1 MLIGTS
7 LGKCVKDIL
16 DGKVK
21 EEDVFFIASNTRCPD
36 LTRLMDVIETYH
48 GDPSYVHGGAYDMKA
63 HSLEDTK
70 ALAQRLYE
78 NGQLHQPRCFM
89 KNWTG
94 SAHYLQNTWYEIVP
108 TPSTHNQSVLD
119 AYGQYRMLADLA
131 K

>member
-1 MLIGTS
+1 MWIGTS

-21 EEDVFFIASNTRCPD
+21 EEDVFFIASNTMCPD
-36 LTRLMDVIETYH
+36 LPRLMDVIETYYH
-48 GDPSYVHGGAYDMKA
+48 ERSYVPAYDMTE
-63 HSLEDTK
+63 HSLEDAK
-70 ALAQRLYE
+70 AIAQRLYE

-94 SAHYLQNTWYEIVP
+94 NAHYLQNSWYEIVS
-108 TPSTHNQSVLD
+108 TPATHNQSVLD